1 MAFINR
7 TDAEALIPEIESKE
21 IIKGITAQSTA
32 FQLFTRLP
40 NMSSKTTKMPVLN
53 SLPIAYWQNADNS
66 KKQLT
71 KLTWER
77 KFLVAEEIAV
87 IVPIPE
93 NVVNDSEYDI
103 WGEVKER
110 LVEAFGAK
118 VDEAMIFGIDTPST
132 WPKAIVP
139 LAIERGYSVVQS
151 GSDFFKA
158 GNDAMEKVEESGYNV
173 TALLGGADI
182 NAKFRNLLDLEGRP
196 LVGTDFQ
203 NLPRFRTLNGT
214 FDGTAHKFILGD
226 FKQAVYSIRQDLTYT
241 VLTEAVIQ
249 DPATGA
255 ILYNLAQD
263 DMVALRAV
271 LRVAYQVPNPINRLK
286 PNEPGRYPFAVCT
299 IAQQQVAT
307 PVISGATPFATT
319 TSVSIASA
327 NGNATIY
334 YTTNGDNPTTASTL
348 YTGAFTLSA
357 TATVKAIAVYEGYT
371 NSAIASKTFT
381 KS

>member
-1 MAFINR
+1 MAFIAR

-21 IIKGITAQSTA
+21 IIKGVTAQSVA
-32 FQLFTRLP
+32 LQLFTRLP

-53 SLPIAYWQNADNS
+53 SLPVAYWQNSDNS

-71 KLTWER
+71 KLAWER

-93 NVVNDSEYDI
+93 NVLNDSEYDI

-110 LVEAFGAK
+110 LVEAFGTK
-118 VDEAMIFGIDTPST
+118 IDEAMIYGVDTPAT
-132 WPKAIVP
+132 WPQAIVP
-139 LAIERGYSVVQS
+139 LAIAKGYAVQQS
-151 GSDFFKA
+151 GTDFFKA
-158 GNDAMEKVEESGYNV
+158 GNDAMEKVEQSGYSV

-196 LVGTDFQ
+196 IVGTDFQ
-203 NLPRFRTLNGT
+203 ALPRFRAVNGA
-214 FDGTAHKFILGD
+214 FESEDYKFILGD

-271 LRVAYQVPNPINRLK
+271 LRIAYQVPNPINKLK
-286 PNEPGRYPFAVCT
+286 PSEAGRYPFAVCVN
-299 IAQQQVAT
+299 AQPQVVA
-307 PVISGATPFATT
+307 PVISGTTPFATT
-319 TSVSIASA
+319 TSVTIASA
-327 NGNATIY
+327 NGNASIY
-334 YTTNGDNPTTASTL
+334 YTTNGDTPTTASTL

-357 TATVKAIAVYEGYT
+357 TTTVKAIAVLAGYS
-371 NSAIASKTFT
+371 NSSVVTKVFT